1 MCSRPS
7 PCVFMPGISGC
18 VGMYMVCVWLYVMH
32 VYIVLCVYLCT
43 YVCNVYMYVYM
54 CVCMIIYVHAWY
66 V

>member
-1 MCSRPS
+1 
-7 PCVFMPGISGC
+7 MPGISGC

>member
-1 MCSRPS
+1 MFKAISLCIHAWYFWLCGYVHGL
-7 PCVFMPGISGC
+7 CVA
-18 VGMYMVCVWLYVMH
+18 MH